1 METNEEKVGCNTLVR
16 IETDGTKVFK
26 EKRKFETLDEAI
38 EECKKL
44 NALPHRISKIV
55 SYKCKHCHKY
65 HTGRNGKVIT
75 EKYKSKLQ
83 MEQYAPTAEDI
94 EKTRRRVRAIDFEN
108 ANFKIVGKIDLSKI
122 PKK

>member
-1 METNEEKVGCNTLVR
+1 METQEKVGCNTLVR
-16 IETDGTKVFK
+16 IEEDGTKVFK
-26 EKRKFETLDEAI
+26 DKKKFDTLDEAI

-65 HTGRNGKVIT
+65 HTGRNGKTIT
-75 EKYKSKLQ
+75 DKYREKLQ
-83 MEQYAPTAEDI
+83 AEQYEPTPEEIEERKTRIRAVDI
-94 EKTRRRVRAIDFEN
+94 EH
-108 ANFKIVGKIDLSKI
+108 ANFKVVGKIDLSKI